1 MGRIFTAPVT
11 GKAVIVN
18 NPSTTLTTAYT
29 NATGAGAE
37 LKAVNINGVQNYG
50 TINTVAS
57 GANEWSI
64 FSSNI
69 NPIIVFIR

>member
-37 LKAVNINGVQNYG
+37 LKAVK
-50 TINTVAS
+50 AS
-57 GANEWSI
+57 SI
-64 FSSNI
+64 AAI
-69 NPIIVFIR
+69 MPPKL